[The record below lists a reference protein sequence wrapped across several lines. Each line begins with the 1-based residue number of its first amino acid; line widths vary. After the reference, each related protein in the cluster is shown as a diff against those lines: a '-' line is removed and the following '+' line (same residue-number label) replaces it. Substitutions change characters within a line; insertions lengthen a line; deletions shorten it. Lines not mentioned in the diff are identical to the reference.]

1 MLCFLRH
8 ASSPRYSCCAFPVT
22 AQLGNVMDSA
32 AGGRAIA
39 NHYDVLCC
47 AIRFF
52 LSVFPLFLS
61 GLDFAGGELG
71 EFGDLSSVCRKFGN
85 ELDFVFGISEKTGP
99 LRWTW

>member
-8 ASSPRYSCCAFPVT
+8 ASSRRYSCCAFPAT

-32 AGGRAIA
+32 AGGRAIG
-39 NHYDVLCC
+39 NHYDGLCC
-47 AIRFF
+47 
-52 LSVFPLFLS
+52 VFPLFLS